1 MNKQDFI
8 RIISKKR
15 NLPQLVVDSVIDD
28 VLAEIKKAVANGD
41 KVTFANFGGFALR
54 QRAARP
60 GRDPR
65 NGEPLNIPAR
75 SIPYFRPFDDFKRR
89 AAKRSDTP

>member
-1 MNKQDFI
+1 MFTDFI
-8 RIISKKR
+8 AVALRTLEI
-15 NLPQLVVDSVIDD
+15 PVVDSVIDD
-28 VLAEIKKAVANGD
+28 FLSEIKQAVINGD

-65 NGEPLNIPAR
+65 NGDPISIPAR
-75 SIPYFRPFDDFKRR
+75 SIPYLLPLLRR
-89 AAKRSDTP
+89 LQTSRR